1 MAIESFYEES
11 AINLNEKKQK
21 GYFNIFHV
29 LQIAFTSLA
38 VIWVILFGGFLPFPD
53 ASKGETFAS
62 VAPDWIFFA
71 MMLLSFIG
79 GAVLFNYFKKR
90 FNISYD
96 YACVYGELRI
106 SKVFNQRKRKL
117 IVRIDPASVVQV
129 GDIESPSFDRLCKH
143 PGLKQTICTPN
154 DRPANGKFFMYL
166 YVQQEG
172 TKKLFLLECREAL
185 LLNLMQYLR
194 RDILDREYVPQDKKM

>member
-1 MAIESFYEES
+1 MAMESFYEES

-21 GYFNIFHV
+21 RLFNIFHS
-29 LQIAFTSLA
+29 LQVVFTSLA
-38 VIWVILFGGFLPFPD
+38 IIWVILFGGFLPFPD
-53 ASKGETFAS
+53 SSKGETFAT
-62 VAPDWIFFA
+62 VLPDWIFFA
-71 MMLLSFIG
+71 FMLISFIG
-79 GAVLFNYFKKR
+79 GAVLLSHFKKR

-106 SKVFNQRKRKL
+106 SKVINQRKRKL
-117 IVRIDPASVVQV
+117 VARIDPASVIQV
-129 GDIESPSFDRLCKH
+129 GDVESASFDRLLKH
-143 PGLKQTICTPN
+143 PGLKQVVCTPN
-154 DRPANGKFFMYL
+154 DQPANGKFFMYL

-172 TKKLFLLECREAL
+172 TKKVFLLECREAL